1 MFKNR
6 VHSKVVTQIT
16 QVSVMNNNNDI
27 HKELM
32 DKLDEL
38 TARLSDIEK
47 DTHHKDAPVSADFA
61 EQATESEND
70 EVLAALEDETNATIA
85 NIKNSLKRM
94 EEGNYGI
101 CVDCGIDIPEGRIKA
116 LPYTDKCFECA
127 DK

>member
-1 MFKNR
+1 
-6 VHSKVVTQIT
+6 
-16 QVSVMNNNNDI
+16 MNNNNDI
-27 HKELM
+27 HKQLM

-38 TARLSDIEK
+38 TSRLNDIEK
-47 DTHHKDAPVSADFA
+47 NTHHKDSPVSADFA
-61 EQATESEND
+61 EQATETEND

-94 EEGNYGI
+94 EEGTYGTCAI
-101 CVDCGIDIPEGRIKA
+101 CGIDIPDERIKA

>member
-1 MFKNR
+1 
-6 VHSKVVTQIT
+6 
-16 QVSVMNNNNDI
+16 MNNNNDI

-38 TARLSDIEK
+38 TSRLSDIEK
-47 DTHHKDAPVSADFA
+47 NTHHKESPVSADFA

-70 EVLAALEDETNATIA
+70 EVLAALEDETSATIA

-101 CVDCGIDIPEGRIKA
+101 CAVCGIDIPDERIKA

>member
-1 MFKNR
+1 MSND
-6 VHSKVVTQIT
+6 
-16 QVSVMNNNNDI
+16 NDI
-27 HKELM
+27 HQDLIE
-32 DKLDEL
+32 KLDEL
-38 TARLSDIEK
+38 TSRLNDIER
-47 DTHHKDAPVSADFA
+47 DTHHKDSPVSADFA

-101 CVDCGIDIPEGRIKA
+101 CAICGIDIPDERIKA

>member
-1 MFKNR
+1 M
-6 VHSKVVTQIT
+6 S
-16 QVSVMNNNNDI
+16 NNNDI

-32 DKLDEL
+32 DKLDDL
-38 TARLSDIEK
+38 TSRLNDIEK
-47 DTHHKDAPVSADFA
+47 DIHHKDAPVSADFA
-61 EQATESEND
+61 EQVTESEND

-101 CVDCGIDIPEGRIKA
+101 CSVCGIDIPDARIKA

-127 DK
+127 DKED

>member
-1 MFKNR
+1 
-6 VHSKVVTQIT
+6 
-16 QVSVMNNNNDI
+16 MNNNDDI
-27 HKELM
+27 HKQLM

-38 TARLSDIEK
+38 TSRLNDIEK
-47 DTHHKDAPVSADFA
+47 DTHHKDSPESADFA

-70 EVLAALEDETNATIA
+70 EVLAALEDETNATNATIA

-101 CVDCGIDIPEGRIKA
+101 CAICGIDIPDERIKA

>member
-16 QVSVMNNNNDI
+16 QVSVMNNNSDI

-38 TARLSDIEK
+38 TSRLSDIEK

-85 NIKNSLKRM
+85 SIKNSLKRM
-94 EEGNYGI
+94 EEGSYGI
-101 CVDCGIDIPEGRIKA
+101 CAICGIDIPDERIIA

>member
-1 MFKNR
+1 MSND
-6 VHSKVVTQIT
+6 
-16 QVSVMNNNNDI
+16 NDI
-27 HKELM
+27 HQDLIE
-32 DKLDEL
+32 KLDEL
-38 TARLSDIEK
+38 TSRLNDIEK
-47 DTHHKDAPVSADFA
+47 DTHHKDSPVSADFA

-101 CVDCGIDIPEGRIKA
+101 CAICGIDIPDERIKA